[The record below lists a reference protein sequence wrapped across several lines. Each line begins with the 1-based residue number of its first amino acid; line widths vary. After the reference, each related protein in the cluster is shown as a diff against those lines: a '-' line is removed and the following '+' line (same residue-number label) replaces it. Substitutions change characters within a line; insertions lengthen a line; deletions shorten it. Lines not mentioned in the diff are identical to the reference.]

1 MYYTSK
7 YHSLPVVDHSIRKP
21 AVLSDTRNDITE
33 TVNIQHDN
41 ATMHMELPDNRQPT
55 RMNTRVY
62 NHIEVCGNEGA
73 FLTVQRRRRRN
84 RSMFRTGDDYAL

>member
-41 ATMHMELPDNRQPT
+41 ATMHMELPDNRQTDP
-55 RMNTRVY
+55 Y
-62 NHIEVCGNEGA
+62 EYQG
-73 FLTVQRRRRRN
+73 VQPHR
-84 RSMFRTGDDYAL
+84 GLW